1 MFQFQNKVWSQ
12 IRAPQ
17 NHSSIWKKEEK
28 RRTKKLQ
35 EILYDLNYISICVCV
50 GVCVNFADAWARWI
64 SSTIVHIQERQAKI
78 YIYKITLYELYRSC
92 GQREFSK
99 IRSYLFRRCEFL
111 ERHGFE
117 VLTILPTN
125 PRRWLLTASRRFPC
139 SSPTTFCMAPV
150 TSQKPVHPNNRTWPR
165 PLPWP

>member
-28 RRTKKLQ
+28 QTDQKTTRNIVRSELYFDMCVWVYVWILQ
-35 EILYDLNYISICVCV
+35 TPEPDEYLQQLCIYRSD
-50 GVCVNFADAWARWI
+50 
-64 SSTIVHIQERQAKI
+64 KPK

-139 SSPTTFCMAPV
+139 SSPTTFYMAPV
-150 TSQKPVHPNNRTWPR
+150 TSQKPVHPNNRTSPR